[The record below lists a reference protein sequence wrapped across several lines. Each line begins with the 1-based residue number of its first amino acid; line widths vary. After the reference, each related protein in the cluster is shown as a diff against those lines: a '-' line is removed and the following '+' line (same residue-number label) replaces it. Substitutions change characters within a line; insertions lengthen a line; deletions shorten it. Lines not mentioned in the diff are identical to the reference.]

1 MSRGITYIEE
11 ISIFVSMNTRTTHI
25 SLRISLTR
33 DVTSSSDG
41 FGSLVISLR
50 INCIA

>member
-25 SLRISLTR
+25 SLRISVTR
-33 DVTSSSDG
+33 DATSSSDG
-41 FGSLVISLR
+41 FGSLAISLR
-50 INCIA
+50 ISCIA